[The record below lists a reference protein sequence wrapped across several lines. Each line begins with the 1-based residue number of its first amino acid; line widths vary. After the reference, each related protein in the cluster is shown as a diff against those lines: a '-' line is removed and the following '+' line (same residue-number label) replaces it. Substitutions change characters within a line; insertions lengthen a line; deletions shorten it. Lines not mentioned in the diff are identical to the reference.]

1 MFRQQPSRVIS
12 FNMGAAPFGEDLP
25 ELGEDTPKHFHATA
39 VRFCQGL
46 RRLYGPLIVPG
57 GAAFSLH
64 VESIDH
70 DLAPHY
76 EVTARVVDAHPAAL
90 KLSEYM
96 ANSVPGTWTDL
107 EQGEPIDRLT

>member
-1 MFRQQPSRVIS
+1 
-12 FNMGAAPFGEDLP
+12 MGAAPFGEDLP

-46 RRLYGPLIVPG
+46 RRLYGPLIAPG

-70 DLAPHY
+70 DLALHY